1 MRVLVCDDDA
11 GTRLIVKHLLVRKL
25 GCEVVECVNGVE
37 GLSAMAKEHVD
48 LAIVDVNM
56 PELNGIDFVEAVRD
70 SPTLKDVCIVMLTSD
85 RREEVVRQLLAM
97 GVAGYIVKPLVPDV
111 VLAKLEPILKS
122 IMPASPANAGPLPT
136 GI

>member
-1 MRVLVCDDDA
+1 M
-11 GTRLIVKHLLVRKL
+11 IVKHLLVRKL

-122 IMPASPANAGPLPT
+122 IVPAGSVLAGPLPT

>member
-1 MRVLVCDDDA
+1 M
-11 GTRLIVKHLLVRKL
+11 IVKHLLVRKL

-111 VLAKLEPILKS
+111 VLAKLEPILRS
-122 IMPASPANAGPLPT
+122 IVPASPVNAGPLPT